1 MNAEER
7 IKLFR
12 LSHELLETDLDKV
25 ESQYKIDLGRKQ
37 ETEAG
42 KDEEYYPQFDET
54 IRNEAE
60 QMGQYYELLYC
71 LENSIRKM
79 IADKME
85 AEHGND
91 WWNQKVP
98 QDVQDT
104 AKKNIQKERE
114 AGVTQRS
121 VEEIDYINFGE
132 LQQIVVNNWQT
143 FSDTFNNQK
152 AFIKVMTILNTL
164 RAPIAHCS
172 PLAPDEVVRLK
183 LSIKDWFRLME

>member
-71 LENSIRKM
+71 L
-79 IADKME
+79 
-85 AEHGND
+85 
-91 WWNQKVP
+91 
-98 QDVQDT
+98 
-104 AKKNIQKERE
+104 
-114 AGVTQRS
+114 
-121 VEEIDYINFGE
+121 
-132 LQQIVVNNWQT
+132 
-143 FSDTFNNQK
+143 
-152 AFIKVMTILNTL
+152 
-164 RAPIAHCS
+164 
-172 PLAPDEVVRLK
+172 
-183 LSIKDWFRLME
+183 